1 MKATAQ
7 GGTKKVVELAKTVFN
22 VIGGSDV
29 DTAIAALRIARNL
42 LDHRE
47 GLRLTRITQRFD
59 PQVKSL

>member
-1 MKATAQ
+1 M
-7 GGTKKVVELAKTVFN
+7 VELAKTVFN